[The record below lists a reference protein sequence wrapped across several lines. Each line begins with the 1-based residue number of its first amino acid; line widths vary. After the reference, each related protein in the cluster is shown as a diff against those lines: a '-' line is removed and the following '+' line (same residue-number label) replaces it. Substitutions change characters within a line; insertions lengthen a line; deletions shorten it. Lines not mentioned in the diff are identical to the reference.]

1 MTHIS
6 PEMAVNQTVPLPVTV
21 PTGGIST
28 VASAVDMLIV
38 GTFFPA
44 LLVPIGAVMFIFST
58 PQLRRRP
65 VFILNVLA
73 IVSALGLGG
82 IIIYNVVCTHQ

>member
-1 MTHIS
+1 
-6 PEMAVNQTVPLPVTV
+6 MANNQTLPLPATI

-44 LLVPIGAVMFIFST
+44 LLVPIGAVMFVFST

-65 VFILNVLA
+65 VFILNALA
-73 IVSALGLGG
+73 IAFALGLGG
-82 IIIYNVVCTHQ
+82 VIIYNVVRAHQ